1 MLYDTATLGP
11 ALDGT
16 PSLMSVQFDLVTVD
30 YSTSEHVVEGTA
42 MSFVPIGEHGP
53 DGVWPVEPA
62 QSTPFTTRLVIYRPT
77 NPARANGTVIVEWL
91 NVTGGL
97 DVPAL
102 WMPTQRHLVREGFT
116 WVGVSAQLVG
126 IEGGGMMP
134 GMGLRQTAPER
145 YDSLSHPG
153 DAYSFDI
160 FTQVARAVLDS
171 VPHERAIAC
180 GASQS
185 AMHLTTYV
193 NAIDPLAEVFD
204 AYLLQGRS
212 GSGVPLA
219 GWDLRNFDANDTESR
234 RSRLRGRDHIR
245 ADARVPVLIVQ
256 SETDVFG
263 ALSYLSARQD
273 DSERFRLWEVAG
285 AAHCDT
291 YFLCAAPFDSGA
303 LTPAELADLID
314 RPESS
319 GMPVQQPMNA
329 APAMHFVLQRA
340 FAALDEWI
348 RSGTPPAHA
357 NRLAT
362 DGDSLAVDDAG
373 IGRGGV
379 RTPWVDAP
387 TAVYSGLGQPGAMNE
402 LFGTTRP
409 LPDAARVARY
419 PGGRDDFLAQFRAA
433 TAAAVDAG
441 FVLAADAAEIEGLGA
456 QAWPA

>member
-1 MLYDTATLGP
+1 
-11 ALDGT
+11 
-16 PSLMSVQFDLVTVD
+16 
-30 YSTSEHVVEGTA
+30 
-42 MSFVPIGEHGP
+42 
-53 DGVWPVEPA
+53 
-62 QSTPFTTRLVIYRPT
+62 
-77 NPARANGTVIVEWL
+77 
-91 NVTGGL
+91 
-97 DVPAL
+97 
-102 WMPTQRHLVREGFT
+102 
-116 WVGVSAQLVG
+116 
-126 IEGGGMMP
+126 
-134 GMGLRQTAPER
+134 
-145 YDSLSHPG
+145 
-153 DAYSFDI
+153 
-160 FTQVARAVLDS
+160 
-171 VPHERAIAC
+171 
-180 GASQS
+180 
-185 AMHLTTYV
+185 MHLTTYV
-193 NAIDPLAEVFD
+193 NAVDPLAAVFD
-204 AYLLQGRS
+204 AY
-212 GSGVPLA
+212 PLA
-219 GWDLRNFDANDTESR
+219 RTVRFRRAARRLGSAQLRR
-234 RSRLRGRDHIR
+234 RPTPNLAALGSRGRDHIR

-263 ALSYLSARQD
+263 ALAYLPARQD

-291 YFLCAAPFDSGA
+291 YFLCASPFDSGA

-362 DGDSLAVDDAG
+362 DGDSLAVTTRGSDAAAC
-373 IGRGGV
+373 GRRGSTH
-379 RTPWVDAP
+379 RPRCTPASANP
-387 TAVYSGLGQPGAMNE
+387 ATMNE

-419 PGGRDDFLAQFRAA
+419 PGGRDDYLAQFRAA

-456 QAWPA
+456 QAWPG